1 MIKFIKRNN
10 LQELENIVSK
20 MELDSQIYVKIKK
33 YLDKIE
39 KRDMEDYKYGSSW
52 IDKWCMNRDIA
63 KINRLLKQFSIVV
76 V

>member
-20 MELDSQIYVKIKK
+20 IDIDTKIYDQIKK
-33 YLDKIE
+33 YLVKIE

-52 IDKWCMNRDIA
+52 LDKWCMNRDIA
-63 KINRLLKQFSIVV
+63 KINRLLKQFCIVV